1 MKIKYQIGDA
11 TSPIG
16 SGCKIIAHCCNTS
29 GAWGAGFVL
38 AVSAKWPVA
47 KEAYKEW
54 FSTESEGFQ
63 LGAIQLVPVATDLI
77 VANMIAQE
85 GTGPSWFRGREVPPI
100 RYKALDECLHKLGD
114 HACSMSASV
123 HLPRI
128 GCNLAGGKWECVEPI
143 LQRRLTQVGIKV
155 FVYDLPKVRQR

>member
-16 SGCKIIAHCCNTS
+16 GGRRIIAHICNTS

-38 AVSAKWPVA
+38 AVSAKWSVA

-54 FSTESEGFQ
+54 FSTESEGFR

-85 GTGPSWFRGREVPPI
+85 GTGPSWFRGREIPPI

-128 GCNLAGGKWECVEPI
+128 GCGLAGGTWDKVEE
-143 LQRRLTQVGIKV
+143 LVKRRLSRRGLTVV
-155 FVYDLPKVRQR
+155 VYDLPED